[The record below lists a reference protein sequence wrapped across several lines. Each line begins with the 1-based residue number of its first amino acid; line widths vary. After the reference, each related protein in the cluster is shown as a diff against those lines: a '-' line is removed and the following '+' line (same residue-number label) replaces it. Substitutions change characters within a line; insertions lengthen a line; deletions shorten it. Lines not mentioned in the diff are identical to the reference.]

1 MTQLIPI
8 IQVVGPWI
16 VKVDRQFHQPQ
27 TEYLSVEIDIA
38 LRVVSYRR
46 HMVNAKNICTQLLS
60 PFSPSCREHVYE
72 DVALNYLKDFSLS
85 LYTSIAHEGVSLSS
99 SSTDRQSKI
108 SFPL

>member
-1 MTQLIPI
+1 MAQLIPI

-27 TEYLSVEIDIA
+27 TQHPSVEIDIA
-38 LRVVSYRR
+38 LRVVGYRR
-46 HMVNAKNICTQLLS
+46 HMMNAENICTHNLS
-60 PFSPSCREHVYE
+60 PFSPSCREYVYT

-85 LYTSIAHEGVSLSS
+85 LYTYIAHEGVSLSS
-99 SSTDRQSKI
+99 SSTDRQSRI